1 MNDNKVEAIKSYM
14 ALGAYV
20 FMALPN
26 TKYNSEDGGYKN
38 SFNHWE
44 ALAEWLAEH
53 PQYKGGNVGIDLDR
67 SPLVV
72 VDVDQH
78 GKDGLHSLKDF
89 LNRQGVD
96 SATISD
102 TYLENTAGGG
112 WHVFYKCED
121 KETKQRLISAM
132 EGLDLLNSG
141 GVIVAPSVIDGNE
154 YKATTGLET
163 IQDKPQWVD
172 ELGQDKTNNKEQNS
186 QRHARYSVA
195 ERWGMIANGFDTGQR
210 NDQAT
215 SLIGWVLSYAIPPRT
230 ALEVAKVANNQSP
243 QPLDS
248 NELEKVYTSVLKR
261 EIAKAKRK
269 REALHG

>member
-1 MNDNKVEAIKSYM
+1 MNDNTVKAIKSYM
-14 ALGAYV
+14 GLGAYV
-20 FMALPN
+20 YMALPN
-26 TKYNSEDGGYKN
+26 TKYNAEEGGYKN

-44 ALAEWLAEH
+44 ELAEWLAKH

-89 LNRQGVD
+89 LQSRAVD
-96 SATISD
+96 PATISE
-102 TYLENTAGGG
+102 TYLEKTAGGG
-112 WHVFYKCED
+112 WHVFYQGEGKD
-121 KETKQRLISAM
+121 TKQRIISAM
-132 EGLDLLNSG
+132 DGLDVLNSG

-154 YKATTGLET
+154 YKATTELET
-163 IQDKPQWVD
+163 LQNKPQWVD
-172 ELGQDKTNNKEQNS
+172 ELGQDKTDSKKPNN

-195 ERWGMIANGFDTGQR
+195 ERWGMIANGFETGQR

-215 SLIGWVLSYAIPPRT
+215 SLIGWLLSYAIHPRT
-230 ALEVAKVANNQSP
+230 ALEVAKVANNQSS

-248 NELEKVYTSVLKR
+248 NELEKVYISVLKR
-261 EIAKAKRK
+261 ETAKAKRK
-269 REALHG
+269 EADND

>member
-14 ALGAYV
+14 GLGAFVY
-20 FMALPN
+20 MALPN
-26 TKYNSEDGGYKN
+26 TKYNAEEGGYKN

-44 ALAEWLAEH
+44 ELAEWLAKH

-89 LNRQGVD
+89 LNRRKVD
-96 SATISD
+96 PATLSD
-102 TYLENTAGGG
+102 TYLEKTAGGG
-112 WHVFYKCED
+112 WHGFYKCED

-132 EGLDLLNSG
+132 DGLDLLNSG

-154 YKATTGLET
+154 YKATTELET
-163 IQDKPQWVD
+163 LQNKPQWVD
-172 ELGQDKTNNKEQNS
+172 ELDQGKANSKEQNN

-195 ERWGMIANGFDTGQR
+195 ERWGMIVNGFEKGQR

-215 SLIGWVLSYAIPPRT
+215 SLIGWLLSYQLHPRR
-230 ALEVAKVANNQSP
+230 ALEIAEVANDRSLE
-243 QPLDS
+243 PLS
-248 NELEKVYTSVLKR
+248 YQELEKVYTSVLKR

-269 REALHG
+269 KEALHG